1 MDNHNGTSVLTNAD
15 REAGVGTRSAKA
27 REFPAVDLKVKIFA
41 DGADKESM
49 LEMYADPRIV
59 GFTTNPTLMRK
70 SGVADYVAF
79 AKEILQLI
87 PDRPISFEVFAD
99 EFDEMEQQALEIA
112 SWSANAIVKVP
123 VTNTRRQPTDEVLA
137 RLRRAGVKMNVT
149 ALLTLQQ
156 VSRVAAILGDG
167 PPAIISV
174 FAGRIADT
182 GRDPVPMM
190 AAAVELLRPYP
201 NLELIWASPR
211 ELLNIFQADAIGCHI
226 ITATTDILKKLQL
239 VGKNLDDYSLD
250 TVKMFCDDAKKAG
263 YRIEPGM
270 NKTKREV
277 VESIA

>member
-1 MDNHNGTSVLTNAD
+1 
-15 REAGVGTRSAKA
+15 KA
-27 REFPAVDLKVKIFA
+27 
-41 DGADKESM
+41 SM

-87 PDRPISFEVFAD
+87 QDRPISFEVFAD

-123 VTNTRRQPTDEVLA
+123 VTNTRGEVTDEVLE

-156 VSRVAAILGDG
+156 VRRAAAILGGG
-167 PPAIISV
+167 PPSIISV
-174 FAGRIADT
+174 FAGPIADT
-182 GRDPVPMM
+182 GRDPVPLM

-226 ITATTDILKKLQL
+226 ITATTDILRKLQL
-239 VGKNLDDYSLD
+239 VGKNLDDYSLE
-250 TVKMFCDDAKKAG
+250 TVKMFYDDAKKAG
-263 YRIEPGM
+263 YQIEADTYR
-270 NKTKREV
+270 TKKED
-277 VESIA
+277 IQ

>member
-1 MDNHNGTSVLTNAD
+1 MDNHNGTCVLTNAD
-15 REAGVGTRSAKA
+15 REAGVGTRSANA

-123 VTNTRRQPTDEVLA
+123 VTNTRRQPTDDVVA

-156 VSRVAAILGDG
+156 VCRVAAILGGG

-226 ITATTDILKKLQL
+226 ITATTDILKKLSL
-239 VGKNLDDYSLD
+239 AGRDLAEYSLD
-250 TVKMFCDDAKKAG
+250 TVKMFYGAALASG
-263 YRIEPGM
+263 F
-270 NKTKREV
+270 
-277 VESIA
+277 SL